1 MFCRTVLLYMTDIPE
16 GAGGETVFSEAWP
29 AGLPESERKSLPDAI
44 SELRASGDA
53 AAAGIE
59 NGSWEEELVARCRSR
74 LAVRPTHGRAV
85 LFYSQHPNGAPDK
98 SSKHGGCPVLSDS
111 PKWAAN
117 LWVWNLYVLY
127 PVEKRLQI
135 DLLLSTT
142 LMFLAAAFVL
152 NLTT

>member
-1 MFCRTVLLYMTDIPE
+1 MKTSADNLPE

-29 AGLPESERKSLPDAI
+29 PGLPESERKSMADAVA
-44 SELRASGDA
+44 ELRASGDA

-59 NGSWEEELVARCRSR
+59 KGSWEEELVARCRSR

-117 LWVWNLYVLY
+117 LWVWNLYVSFRKLIFDIT
-127 PVEKRLQI
+127 VENSYFSPM
-135 DLLLSTT
+135 LLLRS
-142 LMFLAAAFVL
+142 LF
-152 NLTT
+152 